1 MRAPVSKEIPQ
12 ASLHV
17 KGAREHNLKNV
28 DLSIPRDAL
37 VVFTGLSG
45 SGKSSLAFD
54 TIYQEGQRRFMES
67 LSAYARQF
75 LGKMEKPQV
84 DLVEGL
90 SPTLS
95 IDQRTVSKNP
105 RSTVGTITEILD
117 HLRLLMARLGTPHC
131 PECDAIISA
140 LSPVQIADSLL
151 EVGAGARTM
160 ILAPIVRERKGEYRK
175 ELAALR
181 EEGWVR
187 VRIDG
192 EVRRLEED
200 IVLGRYE
207 KHTIEVIIDR
217 TRAVPEERYRVI
229 EGVERA
235 LKMAKGV
242 VNALVETEEGLEH
255 HTWSAD
261 RACTSHPKLAVPEL
275 EPRFFSFNAPQ
286 GACQL
291 CNGLGALESFEPS
304 LMVDENARIPECVRV
319 FGDSGK
325 IPFTS
330 ITSEIFKDIAKRSG
344 ANLRKKWK
352 DQSPEV
358 IDCLLTGGGR
368 SLTYKSEKEQGDRK
382 FKDTRAWRGL
392 VPTMEH
398 IYHFTK
404 HKGFHPYR
412 LHQVCLECDGARLS
426 RISLAVRFRE
436 QNIHDLCA
444 LSITD
449 AREFFDGLH
458 LKGTEEVI
466 GEAIVREIRERLLF
480 LDKVGLGYLS
490 LDRSAPT
497 LSGGEAQRIRLAAQ
511 VGSGLQGV
519 TYILDEPS
527 IGLHSRDNQR
537 LLETLGALRDRGNSV
552 LVVEHDEDT
561 MAQADWVVDIGP
573 GAGVEGGR
581 ILASCPP
588 AELLKAKSLTAAYLR
603 GDESIPVPAKR
614 RKGNGKFLKI
624 RGATAHNLKEVD
636 VDIPLGQFVVFTGVS
651 GSGKSTLMHETLR
664 KALAR
669 DQDPKKPMPKCRDFQ
684 GGQWIDKVIVINQS
698 PIGRTPRS
706 NPATYTGLFD
716 GVRKLFATTP
726 EARIRGYKP
735 GRFSFNVTGGRCE
748 ECSGAGLKTIEMQF
762 LADVQVTCESCNGRR
777 FNQETLEVR
786 YRGKNI
792 SDVLN
797 MPIKEAAEFFT
808 NHRKLKQILETL
820 VRVGMGY
827 VKLGQP
833 STTLSGGEAQRIKLA
848 SELHRPATGQTLYLL
863 DEPTTGLHVHDVR
876 ALLASL
882 NQLVDAGNTVLVIEH
897 NTDVMKVADHLID
910 LGPEGGDGG
919 GLIIGQGTP
928 EKIAKLDTPTGQVL
942 ARLREFGSRKAPT
955 PHLEKSPK
963 AKDLIIEGA
972 TCHNLKGVNVRIPR
986 GSFTVITGVSGS
998 GKSSLAFHT
1007 IFSEGQRRY
1016 VECLSTYARR
1026 FLGRINRA
1034 PVEKMEGLAPAIAIQ
1049 QKTASHNPRSTVA
1062 TVTEIYDYLRLLW
1075 ARIGE
1080 PHCHHCN
1087 QVLEQY
1093 SPSLAAKKLHDA
1105 CSDRGW
1111 LIAKQSA
1118 TPIPQER
1125 ASQLIQEGF
1134 ARVLSS
1140 DFEEHRLEDKAA
1152 EKVLKKPHWLVID
1165 RFRPEKASQSRLS
1178 EAFRGAYD
1186 WGENQAR
1193 FVSVDGKQF
1202 IFTEF
1207 LSCSTHGQLLNETI
1221 TPRHLSFNAH
1231 QGACKSCDGLGS
1243 RTDIDPERLLP
1254 HPKKALFDALDARV
1268 ASVFRRSKKNTG
1280 RLKSLYAHLELD
1292 WETPVAKLKPS
1303 HRKAILYGLPGITL
1317 EAKWAKR
1324 WGRTRRSITET
1335 FEWNGVIGVLT
1346 QWKSQM
1352 KWLKAQ
1358 QICRNCGGGRLRPES
1373 LAIQIGGLSI
1383 SQLCAMTVQEALTFW
1398 EQIHLQPNQAVIAD
1412 QARRE
1417 VMGRLRFLLNVGLD
1431 YLSLDR
1437 NAASLSGG
1445 ESQRIR
1451 LASQLGSGLTGCLY
1465 VLDEPTIGLHPRD
1478 TQRLIESLKTLQNL
1492 GNTLVVVEHDPDTM
1506 FVADQIIDM
1515 GPGAGE
1521 DGGTVVA
1528 AGSYAEIL
1536 AHPNSLTG
1544 AYLSGAKS
1552 IPRPKK
1558 RRKGKGKIQ
1567 LKGCDLNNLQDL
1579 RATIPLGTLTVVTG
1593 VSGSGKS
1600 SLIMDTLVPALKA
1613 HKRPDVPP
1621 APCDSIKLPSSYT
1634 RLSVVNQRPISRN
1647 PRSTAATT
1655 CQVMDPI
1662 RTLFSQSKVSKE
1674 RGWSKSHFSFNHKAG
1689 RCPRCEG
1696 RSAILIEMHFLSDVW
1711 VRCETCRGRR
1721 YAEPVLDARWRGQSI
1736 ADVLDLRVKDALEV
1750 FHNHRRIRRPLEALN
1765 DVGLGYL
1772 RLGQPLNTLSGG
1784 EAQRIK
1790 LSRELVTQGEGAVY
1804 VLDEPTT
1811 GLHFADIEKLIAVLH
1826 RLVDAG
1832 GTVIVVEH
1840 NPEVIANADHVID
1853 MGPEGGLKG
1862 GAIVADG
1869 TPEEVAL
1876 TSTHTALALRT
1887 ILGDPS

>member
-1 MRAPVSKEIPQ
+1 VPNEIPQ

-75 LGKMEKPQV
+75 LGKMEKPKV
-84 DLVEGL
+84 DAVEGL

-95 IDQRTVSKNP
+95 IDQKTVSKNP

-140 LSPVQIADSLL
+140 LSPIQIADSMLS
-151 EVGAGARTM
+151 VGDGQRMM

-181 EEGWVR
+181 EDGWVR
-187 VRIDG
+187 VRVDG
-192 EVRRLEED
+192 AVRRLEEE

-207 KHTIEVIIDR
+207 KHTIEVVVDR
-217 TRAVPEERYRVI
+217 TRAVPEERYRII
-229 EGVERA
+229 EGAERA

-242 VNALVETEEGLEH
+242 VTALVESSEGFAH

-261 RACTSHPKLAVPEL
+261 RACVNHPKVAVPEL

-286 GACQL
+286 GACAT
-291 CNGLGALESFEPS
+291 CNGLGALETFEIS
-304 LMVDENARIPECVRV
+304 LIVDENQRIPECVRV
-319 FGDSGK
+319 FGESGK

-330 ITSEIFKDIAKRSG
+330 ITTEIFKDIAKRAG

-358 IDCLLTGGGR
+358 IDCLLTGSGPA
-368 SLTYKSEKEQGDRK
+368 LNYKSEKERGGRK

-392 VPTMEH
+392 VPTLTH

-404 HKGFHPYR
+404 HRGFHPFR
-412 LHQVCLECDGARLS
+412 LHRVCPDCAGARLS
-426 RISLAVRFRE
+426 RTSLAVRFRE
-436 QNIHDLCA
+436 QNIHALCA
-444 LSITD
+444 LSIAD
-449 AREFFDGLH
+449 ARVFFDGLK
-458 LKGTEEVI
+458 LKGKEAQI
-466 GEAIVREIRERLLF
+466 GDPIVREICERLLF

-490 LDRSAPT
+490 LDRSAAT

-573 GAGVEGGR
+573 GAGVEGGQ

-588 AELLKAKSLTAAYLR
+588 AELLKKDSLTAAYLR
-603 GDESIPVPAKR
+603 GDEAIPVPESR
-614 RKGNGKFLKI
+614 RKGNGKHLKI
-624 RGATAHNLKEVD
+624 RGATAHNLQDLD
-636 VDIPLGQFVVFTGVS
+636 VSIPLGQFVVFTGVS

-669 DQDPKKPMPKCRDFQ
+669 DQDPAKPAPLCRDFQ

-716 GVRKLFATTP
+716 GIRKLFSVTP

-748 ECSGAGLKTIEMQF
+748 ECSGAGVKTIEMQF
-762 LADVQVTCESCNGRR
+762 LADVQVLCESCNGKR
-777 FNQETLEVR
+777 FNAETLEVR
-786 YRGKNI
+786 YRGKSI
-792 SDVLN
+792 ADVLS
-797 MPIKEAAEFFT
+797 MPIREAAEFFV
-808 NHRKLKQILETL
+808 NHRKLKRILETL

-848 SELHRPATGQTLYLL
+848 SELHKPATGQTLYLL

-910 LGPEGGDGG
+910 LGPEGGAGG
-919 GLIIGQGTP
+919 GQLVGQGTP
-928 EKIAKLDTPTGQVL
+928 EEIAKLDTPTGRVL
-942 ARLREFGSRKAPT
+942 ARMREFGARAKPATTLQKAP
-955 PHLEKSPK
+955 EAK
-963 AKDLIIEGA
+963 ALVIEGA
-972 TCHNLKGVNVRIPR
+972 RVHNLKGVDICIPR
-986 GSFTVITGVSGS
+986 GSFAVITGVSGS

-1034 PVEKMEGLAPAIAIQ
+1034 PVDKLEGLAPAIAIQ
-1049 QKTASHNPRSTVA
+1049 QKTGSHNPRSTVA

-1075 ARIGE
+1075 ARIGVA
-1080 PHCHHCN
+1080 HCHHCD
-1087 QVLEQY
+1087 QVLEQHA
-1093 SPSLAAKKLHDA
+1093 PSIAARSLQSRCA
-1105 CSDRGW
+1105 ERGW
-1111 LIAKQSA
+1111 LVAKQPASA
-1118 TPIPQER
+1118 DGAER
-1125 ASQLIQEGF
+1125 AAQLIQEGF
-1134 ARVLSS
+1134 ARVLAA
-1140 DFEEHRLEDKAA
+1140 DFTEHRLEDRSGEKAIQA
-1152 EKVLKKPHWLVID
+1152 DHWLVVD
-1165 RFRPEKASQSRLS
+1165 RFRPAKASRSRLS
-1178 EAFRGAYD
+1178 EAFRSAYD
-1186 WGENQAR
+1186 WGRNQAR
-1193 FVSVDGKQF
+1193 FVTTSGAQF
-1202 IFTEF
+1202 LYTEF
-1207 LSCSTHGQLLNETI
+1207 LACPEHGQLLTETI

-1231 QGACKSCDGLGS
+1231 QGACKACDGLGS
-1243 RTDIDPERLLP
+1243 RTDIDPGRLIP
-1254 HPKKALFDALDARV
+1254 HPKKHLFDAMDPRV

-1280 RLKSLYAHLELD
+1280 RLKSLYKHLGLD
-1292 WETPVAKLKPS
+1292 WETPVHKLTTTQ
-1303 HRKAILYGLPGITL
+1303 RKAILYGLPGVGL

-1335 FEWNGVIGVLT
+1335 FEWDGVMGVLT
-1346 QWKSQM
+1346 RWKSKM
-1352 KWLKAQ
+1352 EWLKTQ

-1373 LAIQIGGLSI
+1373 LAIRIGGISI
-1383 SQLCAMTVQEALTFW
+1383 SDHCEMTVQEALEFW
-1398 EQIHLQPNQAVIAD
+1398 DQVQLAPNQTAIAD

-1431 YLSLDR
+1431 YLSLNR
-1437 NAASLSGG
+1437 KAGSLSGG

-1478 TQRLIESLKTLQNL
+1478 TQRLLESLKSLQAL
-1492 GNTLVVVEHDPDTM
+1492 GNTLVVVEHDPETM
-1506 FVADQIIDM
+1506 AVADQIIDM

-1521 DGGTVVA
+1521 AGGFVVA
-1528 AGSYAEIL
+1528 AGTYAEIL
-1536 AHPNSLTG
+1536 AHPKSLTG

-1558 RRKGKGKIQ
+1558 RRKGKGKIK
-1567 LKGCDLNNLQDL
+1567 LKGCDLNNLRDL
-1579 RATIPLGTLTVVTG
+1579 SVTLPLGTLTVVTG

-1613 HKRPDVPP
+1613 HKKPDAPP
-1621 APCDSIKLPSSYT
+1621 APCDGIQLPEAYT
-1634 RLSVVNQRPISRN
+1634 RLSVVNQRPISRT

-1655 CQVMDPI
+1655 CKIMDPI
-1662 RTLFSQSKVSKE
+1662 RTLFSQTKVSKE
-1674 RGWSKSHFSFNHKAG
+1674 RGWSKSKFSFNHKAG
-1689 RCPRCEG
+1689 QCPTCDG

-1721 YAEPVLDARWRGQSI
+1721 YALPVLDARWRGRSI
-1736 ADVLDLRVKDALEV
+1736 ADVLDLRVDEALDL
-1750 FHNHRRIRRPLEALN
+1750 FQNHRRIRRPLEALSA
-1765 DVGLGYL
+1765 VGLGYL
-1772 RLGQPLNTLSGG
+1772 RLGQALNTLSGG

-1790 LSRELVTQGEGAVY
+1790 LSRELVTKGEGAVY

-1811 GLHFADIEKLIAVLH
+1811 GLHFADIERLIAVLH

-1832 GTVIVVEH
+1832 GTVIVIEH

-1862 GAIVADG
+1862 GSIVADG

-1876 TSTHTALALRT
+1876 SGTPTAIALSPL
-1887 ILGDPS
+1887 LGT